1 MKPRDKAQLEK
12 TQQELSDY
20 EAYDYW
26 FGYWYSYG
34 EEYDIPY
41 DYWEW
46 WCEYQNDVNRIRQ
59 EKLEEIFDL
68 NKKPTI
74 GDIWPDR
81 KDLK

>member
-12 TQQELSDY
+12 TQQDLSDY

-26 FGYWYSYG
+26 FGYWYSY
-34 EEYDIPY
+34 EEYEIPH

-46 WCEYQNDVNRIRQ
+46 WYEYQNDVNRIRQ

-74 GDIWPDR
+74 SDIWPDR